1 MLNGEATYTLT
12 YAPSYEQTHALAK
25 AADFDRR
32 LLMLEQGLGIS
43 ASSAG
48 EANGAGL
55 TRAMLPTLQSLEKQ
69 ISTLAQA
76 STANLDAIS
85 RRVRTLAADQQQLNE
100 KQEQAKRLREDM
112 TKNGNAQADDDAD
125 QEAKINALYGT
136 LPTIESL
143 TPMLPPLLDRL
154 RSLRA
159 IHADAATASDTLDR
173 IEQEQVDLTE
183 ELKQWRDGLEKIEG
197 AVKDGDTAIK
207 GNMKVM
213 EGWVKELEE
222 RVAKLA

>member
-1 MLNGEATYTLT
+1 
-12 YAPSYEQTHALAK
+12 
-25 AADFDRR
+25 
-32 LLMLEQGLGIS
+32 
-43 ASSAG
+43 
-48 EANGAGL
+48 
-55 TRAMLPTLQSLEKQ
+55 
-69 ISTLAQA
+69 
-76 STANLDAIS
+76 
-85 RRVRTLAADQQQLNE
+85 
-100 KQEQAKRLREDM
+100 
-112 TKNGNAQADDDAD
+112 
-125 QEAKINALYGT
+125 
-136 LPTIESL
+136 
-143 TPMLPPLLDRL
+143 MLPPLLDRL

>member
-1 MLNGEATYTLT
+1 
-12 YAPSYEQTHALAK
+12 
-25 AADFDRR
+25 
-32 LLMLEQGLGIS
+32 MLEQGLGIS
-43 ASSAG
+43 ASSAV
-48 EANGAGL
+48 ETNGAGL
-55 TRAMLPTLQSLEKQ
+55 TRAMLPTLQSLEQQ

-112 TKNGNAQADDDAD
+112 NKSGNSKEEDDAD

-183 ELKQWRDGLEKIEG
+183 ELKQWREGLEKIEG